1 MWPVFWGSKMIPER
15 PSNSPFLKHGLCQ
28 KAPGPANWYR
38 TGLESKGAKAR
49 GLLDPVEGE
58 DFGLQ
63 LSHIWK
69 KHIQMSGERL
79 ALRSERKVS
88 EKWAKSSDTLFLRS
102 SPKSSRSLSQK
113 AFSQF
118 SLHSFDFSPSPSV
131 GCLRPQNMGNWLL
144 PVGWGQGVSK
154 DTFSFLLIPSCS
166 HQSFS

>member
-38 TGLESKGAKAR
+38 TGLGSKGAKAR

-69 KHIQMSGERL
+69 KHIQMSGECL
-79 ALRSERKVS
+79 ALRSEWKVR
-88 EKWAKSSDTLFLRS
+88 EKQWHFLPRLF
-102 SPKSSRSLSQK
+102 PKELQITEPEGFFSILLALIWLQSL
-113 AFSQF
+113 
-118 SLHSFDFSPSPSV
+118 PSV

-154 DTFSFLLIPSCS
+154 DTFFFFFTYSFCS